1 MMKKL
6 TEILAMFNFE
16 SDNSHVMA
24 RALDVRAQMDKGDN
38 GAEWRDLAKQLAT
51 ELAVTAIDT
60 AIDDPA
66 GIGVETNVLL
76 CRAESRVAALWV
88 LHGYDTHGAEAGL
101 LDSSPTIEAWEVIL
115 AHHAESDEERARVAE
130 VARRAWLA
138 QVCRASSHDT
148 SVLLRLAMEE
158 VADGVDTTTEWGG
171 DELDEEDGAE
181 VRVELT
187 GAPRITFNLG
197 GGDEVIATAT
207 VEGGRLSTALI
218 DDAELTADPRFLRA
232 VRDFLSWW
240 HGPSRDYIKGTLFP
254 YVSL

>member
-1 MMKKL
+1 MKKL
-6 TEILAMFNFE
+6 TEILATFGFE
-16 SDNSHVMA
+16 SDNSHVIA
-24 RALDVRAQMDKGDN
+24 SALDVRAQMDKGDN
-38 GAEWRDLAKQLAT
+38 EAEWRDLAKQLAT
-51 ELAVTAIDT
+51 ELAVTAIDA

-66 GIGVETNVLL
+66 GMETNVLL
-76 CRAESRVAALWV
+76 CRAETRVAALWI
-88 LHGYDTHGAEAGL
+88 LHGYNTHGAESGL
-101 LDSSPTIEAWEVIL
+101 LDACPTIEAWEVIL
-115 AHHAESDEERARVAE
+115 ASHAESDEERARVAE

-138 QVCRASSHDT
+138 QICRSASHDT
-148 SVLLRLAMEE
+148 SVILRLAMEE
-158 VADGVDTTTEWGG
+158 VVTGVDTTTTEWGG
-171 DELDEEDGAE
+171 DEVDEEDGAE

-187 GAPRITFNLG
+187 GVPRITFNID

>member
-1 MMKKL
+1 MKKL
-6 TEILAMFNFE
+6 TEILATFGFE

-24 RALDVRAQMDKGDN
+24 RALDVRAQMDRGGDN
-38 GAEWRDLAKQLAT
+38 EAEWRELVKQLAT

-66 GIGVETNVLL
+66 GMETNVLL
-76 CRAESRVAALWV
+76 CRAETRVAALWI
-88 LHGYDTHGAEAGL
+88 LHGYDTHGAEAEL

-158 VADGVDTTTEWGG
+158 VVTGVDTTTEWGG
-171 DELDEEDGAE
+171 DELDEEGGAE

-187 GAPRITFNLG
+187 GAPRIAFNLD
-197 GGDEVIATAT
+197 GGDEVIAAVT
-207 VEGGRLSTALI
+207 VEGGLICTTLI
-218 DDAELTADPRFLRA
+218 DDAELTADPRFRRT